1 MIFATIVLI
10 LIALALTCL
19 RLLAGPTLHD
29 RVLAANSIG
38 TKIVLLIALIAFLFD
53 APENIL
59 DIAILYAL
67 ITFAS
72 TIAVLKFFR
81 RRPRDVSGS
90 QPDA

>member
-1 MIFATIVLI
+1 MIFATIITTLSA
-10 LIALALTCL
+10 IALTSL
-19 RLLAGPTLHD
+19 RLFAGPTLHD

-38 TKIVLLIALIAFLFD
+38 TKIVLLISLLAFLFD

-59 DIAILYAL
+59 DIALLYAL
-67 ITFAS
+67 ITFTS

-81 RRPRDVSGS
+81 RRPRSTSGS